1 MQFRGIDEVRVVL
14 GLNEEQ
20 FKQLNGL
27 VSFKD
32 PVLRVVSVGTAGRSR
47 RTVQMVFRRVGVVP
61 QLITWKEF

>member
-32 PVLRVVSVGTAGRSR
+32 PVLRVVSVGTAGRAR